1 MPKPKLIRITTV
13 SISLEKL
20 LEGQLGFMKEY
31 FEVVAISA
39 EKEKLEA
46 YGNREG
52 VRTFHLELTR
62 KITPIKDIL
71 AVFKLYRFLKKENPS
86 IVHTHTPK
94 AGIVGMMAAWLAG
107 VPNRLHTVAGLPLM
121 EATGLKRQVLNF
133 VEKLTYRFAT
143 KVYPNSR
150 GLYDFIIAENFS
162 KASNLLIIGNGS
174 SNGID
179 TDYFNPIRF
188 SESDNISLRDKWKI
202 PQDNFLFIFVG
213 RLVKDKGINEL
224 TAAFSKLS
232 ESKNNISLLLVG
244 PFENDLDPL
253 LPETLV
259 NIEKNPDIY
268 SVGYQNDV
276 RPYFAIADALVF
288 PSYREGFPNVV
299 MQAGAMGLPS
309 IVTDINGCNE
319 IVKKGVNGLIVP
331 PKNEEALLESMQQL
345 VTNQKLYNDLK
356 SSSRQ
361 IIVENY
367 NRKEVWEALLKAYR
381 KMCKK

>member
-133 VEKLTYRFAT
+133 VAKR
-143 KVYPNSR
+143 
-150 GLYDFIIAENFS
+150 
-162 KASNLLIIGNGS
+162 
-174 SNGID
+174 
-179 TDYFNPIRF
+179 
-188 SESDNISLRDKWKI
+188 
-202 PQDNFLFIFVG
+202 
-213 RLVKDKGINEL
+213 
-224 TAAFSKLS
+224 
-232 ESKNNISLLLVG
+232 
-244 PFENDLDPL
+244 
-253 LPETLV
+253 
-259 NIEKNPDIY
+259 
-268 SVGYQNDV
+268 
-276 RPYFAIADALVF
+276 
-288 PSYREGFPNVV
+288 
-299 MQAGAMGLPS
+299 
-309 IVTDINGCNE
+309 
-319 IVKKGVNGLIVP
+319 
-331 PKNEEALLESMQQL
+331 
-345 VTNQKLYNDLK
+345 
-356 SSSRQ
+356 
-361 IIVENY
+361 
-367 NRKEVWEALLKAYR
+367 
-381 KMCKK
+381 

>member
-1 MPKPKLIRITTV
+1 M
-13 SISLEKL
+13 
-20 LEGQLGFMKEY
+20 GFMKEY

-143 KVYPNSR
+143 KVYPNSK